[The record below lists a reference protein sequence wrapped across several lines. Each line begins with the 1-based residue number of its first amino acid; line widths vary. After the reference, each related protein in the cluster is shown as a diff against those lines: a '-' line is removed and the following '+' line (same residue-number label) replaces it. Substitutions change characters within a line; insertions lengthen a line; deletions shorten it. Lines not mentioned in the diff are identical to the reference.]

1 MKKLYISA
9 VLGLL
14 FVFVGGTK
22 IHAQEPQN
30 NNGVL
35 DENKFI
41 DETVYSYT
49 QLISIQDGEVT
60 TQAKKYIKTVSV
72 NRSYKS
78 LLNIVVARHYSDT
91 TFTYGSGKL
100 YKSPRALSNDWWTLP
115 PNFKSGSS
123 KSWDWYNTGKGAT
136 GRSNLQVRYTWGVPT
151 PWGPVGSN
159 YSSRIKVS
167 FKSNGSWYTN

>member
-49 QLISIQDGEVT
+49 QPI
-60 TQAKKYIKTVSV
+60 
-72 NRSYKS
+72 
-78 LLNIVVARHYSDT
+78 
-91 TFTYGSGKL
+91 
-100 YKSPRALSNDWWTLP
+100 
-115 PNFKSGSS
+115 SS
-123 KSWDWYNTGKGAT
+123 KKQSIVIV
-136 GRSNLQVRYTWGVPT
+136 S
-151 PWGPVGSN
+151 
-159 YSSRIKVS
+159 YSSV
-167 FKSNGSWYTN
+167 G